1 MTDDLASRLIA
12 HNSCGCGC
20 SSDTRRLIG
29 EAADEIERLSEER
42 DYLRHELNNETDR
55 YMAMKEINS
64 VHIVEIERLRGQL
77 ENVQR
82 DRMAQ
87 VEVERLRALITEWA
101 DADNAVTAA
110 ADARPFVREPYDV
123 AIERCDRAYDALRE
137 EAGR

>member
-1 MTDDLASRLIA
+1 MVDDLATRLIA

-29 EAADEIERLSEER
+29 EAADEIERLREER

-55 YMAMKEINS
+55 YIAMKETNS
-64 VHIVEIERLRGQL
+64 GHVAEIELLRGQL

-87 VEVERLRALITEWA
+87 VEVERMRALITEWA
-101 DADNAVTAA
+101 DANVSYYATDDASNAPAERVKAA
-110 ADARPFVREPYDV
+110 E
-123 AIERCDRAYDALRE
+123 DALLK